1 MKTWPRIVVH
11 ADMDAF
17 YAAVEQLDDP
27 SLRGKPVL
35 VGPRSFRG
43 VVLTASYEARPYGVG
58 SAMPVT
64 EARRRCPQAIMVEPR
79 FHRYQEISEQV
90 MNVFADFSPSVEA
103 LSLDEAFL
111 EMTGAEHIFGGPQ
124 SMGRKIKDAV
134 LEATRLNISV
144 GISGTKYV
152 AKVASAHD
160 KPNGLTIVPQNQA
173 SEWLASMPIT
183 RLWGV
188 GRKTAPKLQAL
199 GFETIG
205 DIASADVRFLAGHLG
220 SAGSHFH
227 ELAHARDPRRVL
239 RGHASRSI
247 GSDRTLGRDISS
259 REAIEVH
266 LRRAADRIARRVR
279 GKNFVAGGV
288 RIRLKSNQFEMFTRQ
303 RQLKKPADTADAFFA
318 LSQQLLGEFDH
329 PGPFRLVG
337 MAVFD
342 LNWRD
347 EPQQLDFFE
356 DSVQRDLET
365 TIDDLIERFGKNVVM
380 RARDLGKADSVM
392 SDGVNLDFLDYR
404 QGERVST
411 PTTDRCC

>member
-58 SAMPVT
+58 SAMPVA
-64 EARRRCPQAIMVEPR
+64 EARRRCPQAIMIEPR

-90 MNVFADFSPSVEA
+90 MNIFSYFSPSVEA

-124 SMGRKIKDAV
+124 SMGRKIKEAV
-134 LEATRLNISV
+134 LQATHLNISV

-173 SEWLASMPIT
+173 AEWLAPLPIT

-239 RGHASRSI
+239 RGHVSRSI
-247 GSDRTLGRDISS
+247 GSDRTLVQDVSS
-259 REAIEVH
+259 REEIEVH

-288 RIRLKSNQFEMFTRQ
+288 RVRLKSNQFEMFTRQ
-303 RQLKKPADTADAFFA
+303 RLLKKPADTADAFFA
-318 LSQQLLGEFDH
+318 VSQQLLGEFDH

-347 EPQQLDFFE
+347 EPRQLDFFE

-380 RARDLGKADSVM
+380 RARDLGKVNFVM
-392 SDGVNLDFLDYR
+392 SNGVNLDFLDYR
-404 QGERVST
+404 EGERVST
-411 PTTDRCC
+411 PAQ